1 MKQNSFLLDII
12 LTILSCGLWNIWV
25 QYRQMKDINMI
36 LQKKTY
42 RFSLTIL
49 FTICTLGLY
58 FWYHEY
64 RLTKELHELNGLYD
78 LKLIEIFVPLLT
90 FFGLWFLV
98 DSYQQDLLNTKI
110 ANDQGV
116 KKTEL

>member
-1 MKQNSFLLDII
+1 MRDTNE
-12 LTILSCGLWNIWV
+12 
-25 QYRQMKDINMI
+25 I
-36 LQKKTY
+36 LQKKSY
-42 RFSLTIL
+42 SFFLTLL

-64 RLTKELHELNGLYD
+64 KLTRELHELNGLYD
-78 LKLIEIFVPLLT
+78 LKLVEILVPLLT

-110 ANDQGV
+110 ANDLGV